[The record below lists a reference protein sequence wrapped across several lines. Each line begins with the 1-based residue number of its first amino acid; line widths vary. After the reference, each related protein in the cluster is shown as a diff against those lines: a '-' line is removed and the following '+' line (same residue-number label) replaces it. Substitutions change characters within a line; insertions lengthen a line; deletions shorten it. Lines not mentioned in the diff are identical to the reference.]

1 MLSLVAKLIDPQF
14 MVMLLTGV
22 AAAATVFTVA
32 MPFLEADGLSRRMKA
47 VAVERDKI
55 RARER
60 ERLAK
65 SQKVS
70 LRQAPKAYMKQ
81 VVERFKLDDWLG
93 TETAK
98 NQLAMAGY
106 RGQQAEVA
114 FLFFRLVMPI
124 GTILLALFY
133 LFVLKAIDQPVMIRL
148 GMVIAAAFLGEQGLQ
163 IGDG

>member
-1 MLSLVAKLIDPQF
+1 MIALLYSKLSDPQF
-14 MVMLLTGV
+14 MAMILVGI

-32 MPFLEADGLSRRMKA
+32 MPLVEGDGLGRRMKA
-47 VAVERDKI
+47 VALERDKI

-60 ERLAK
+60 ERLSK
-65 SQKVS
+65 TQKVS

-81 VVERFKLDDWLG
+81 IVERFKLDDWLG

-124 GTILLALFY
+124 GTILLAGERGTRELKDAITRE
-133 LFVLKAIDQPVMIRL
+133 VLTRFDEA
-148 GMVIAAAFLGEQGLQ
+148 
-163 IGDG
+163 